1 MIKRTKTMIK
11 VGITILATAIILL
24 GIGAIYIHHNLST
37 YFIYYAR
44 HIPHAEGTNPEMV
57 FILDHLDSMGES
69 TIEGLRYD
77 TDGNNSIINEKNS
90 LILIQSSSSESVQYE
105 ALAEGTYEEYYRTY
119 QFDKSGK
126 FYSYYYQKADVWKDV
141 YDKSDIRKQEAQGYV
156 DEVINPIVEKMEVKP
171 KVNLQWLFNKKYQK
185 RFTLNN

>member
-1 MIKRTKTMIK
+1 MIKKTKTMIK
-11 VGITILATAIILL
+11 VGIAILATAIILL

-37 YFIYYAR
+37 YFIYYAK

-69 TIEGLRYD
+69 NIEGLRYD
-77 TDGNNSIINEKNS
+77 TDGHNSIIKDSSYILRQSYGDDKMGYEVGFLQGYNS
-90 LILIQSSSSESVQYE
+90 
-105 ALAEGTYEEYYRTY
+105 EYYRTY

-141 YDKSDIRKQEAQGYV
+141 YDKSDTRKQEAQGYV
-156 DEVINPIVEKMEVKP
+156 DEVINPIVKKLEVKP
-171 KVNLQWLFNKKYQK
+171 KVNLQWWFNKKYQE
-185 RFTLNN
+185 RFN

>member
-1 MIKRTKTMIK
+1 MIK
-11 VGITILATAIILL
+11 VGIAILATAIILL
-24 GIGAIYIHHNLST
+24 GVGAIYIHHNLST
-37 YFIYYAR
+37 YFIYYAK

-57 FILDHLDSMGES
+57 FILDHLDSMEES

-90 LILIQSSSSESVQYE
+90 LILIQSSNSESVQYE

-141 YDKSDIRKQEAQGYV
+141 YDKSDKSDKSDKRKQEAQRYV
-156 DEVINPIVEKMEVKP
+156 DEVIDPIVEKMEVKP

-185 RFTLNN
+185 HFSGD

>member
-1 MIKRTKTMIK
+1 MVKT
-11 VGITILATAIILL
+11 GIAILAIAIIFLVS
-24 GIGAIYIHHNLST
+24 GFVYIQHNLST
-37 YFIYYAR
+37 YCIYYAK
-44 HIPHAEGTNPEMV
+44 HIPHTEGTNPEMV
-57 FILDHLDSMGES
+57 FILDHLDDMEES

-105 ALAEGTYEEYYRTY
+105 AHAEGTYEEYYRTY

-141 YDKSDIRKQEAQGYV
+141 YDKSDTRKQEAQGYV
-156 DEVINPIVEKMEVKP
+156 DEVINPIVDKMEIKP
-171 KVNLQWLFNKKYQK
+171 KVNLQWWFNKKYQE